1 MENQNILTKFKLTK
15 YSDFGNIARLIRVT
29 YPMLI
34 SRLLINH
41 SGLRAIFIMLYT
53 VIGITIPALAQ
64 NGKFHPV
71 HQTVKSQGPV
81 VLDKLAWAYP
91 SANQPAAVRIKITNN
106 SGKTIK
112 STKFLVIARDKKG
125 VLLQS
130 DGSTIQKLINT
141 DTIKASES
149 REIYF
154 EKAYN
159 NPHIAEMEL
168 KGLTVEYTNGALEI
182 IK

>member
-1 MENQNILTKFKLTK
+1 
-15 YSDFGNIARLIRVT
+15 V
-29 YPMLI
+29 P
-34 SRLLINH
+34 
-41 SGLRAIFIMLYT
+41 
-53 VIGITIPALAQ
+53 VLAQ
-64 NGKFHPV
+64 NQKLNTIP
-71 HQTVKSQGPV
+71 QTIKSKGLV
-81 VLDKLAWAYP
+81 VVDKLAWVYP
-91 SANQPAAVRIKITNN
+91 SANQPAAARIKITNN

-130 DGSTIQKLINT
+130 DGSTMKKLINT
-141 DTIKASES
+141 DTIKDSES

-159 NPHIAEMEL
+159 NPHIAELEL
-168 KGLTVEYTNGALEI
+168 KELTVEYTNGALEI